1 MLNFCLIG
9 EHNGSNKSFSEIHVF
24 PKFIFFIRLIDTLPV
39 LANSRYGNAS
49 IRNFQAQLANLGF
62 IV

>member
-1 MLNFCLIG
+1 MVQIND
-9 EHNGSNKSFSEIHVF
+9 F
-24 PKFIFFIRLIDTLPV
+24 PKFMFFFIRLIDTLPV

-49 IRNFQAQLANLGF
+49 IRNFQAQLADLGF

>member
-1 MLNFCLIG
+1 MMVQIND
-9 EHNGSNKSFSEIHVF
+9 F
-24 PKFIFFIRLIDTLPV
+24 PKFKFFIRLIDTLPV

-49 IRNFQAQLANLGF
+49 IRNFQAELADLGF